1 MREMSHQLT
10 FKERINITDYA
21 DIECKKALEK
31 KGVYYTKF
39 GFDHRECKIPSKQ
52 WFKFPKMLR
61 AAPDFI
67 VVADKTWFV
76 EAKGCSSSLRLKID
90 DYHAYDE
97 WDGNII
103 KGAGLLLYIY
113 STDLNYGEFVVFKTL
128 KKKILLNCY
137 PVEQYNDNS
146 KEYYLRPTSMYGTR
160 L

>member
-1 MREMSHQLT
+1 MGEMSHQLT

-39 GFDHRECKIPSKQ
+39 GFDHRECTIPSKQ
-52 WFKFPKMLR
+52 RFKFPKMLR

-103 KGAGLLLYIY
+103 ISPSLTSIFLIFKLKGEQISVLEDPLGY
-113 STDLNYGEFVVFKTL
+113 SK
-128 KKKILLNCY
+128 
-137 PVEQYNDNS
+137 
-146 KEYYLRPTSMYGTR
+146 
-160 L
+160 